1 MNDTVDRVGPIVV
14 VSYVENVSSLDCV
27 RILSVVIECSV
38 SDVIVLVLVDTNG
51 VTVSVLLV
59 S

>member
-1 MNDTVDRVGPIVV
+1 MV